1 MRWVPPASHRLRIR
15 WHISGSST
23 CIAAEKRLICTAQHE
38 PIETISQNLSLIT
51 SDIIS
56 NMPSFWE
63 KYLAPG
69 DVRATPQPE
78 TTPSDATQDANES
91 QQPEPRIDPAHR
103 ARRQNAL
110 LFGGMAFTVLSAI
123 VTRRALARKRIA
135 IPSSFTPSNATPPK
149 VDGGMEAVEA
159 LGIATLNVFS
169 VAMLASGA
177 LMKAYDVADLEDMR
191 DAVRAGVGYD
201 VYGGDSKAD
210 KELEAWVADVL
221 SRKDGMGDLK
231 SGIAEKL
238 LELEQR
244 ESSKQALA
252 ERRKGS

>member
-1 MRWVPPASHRLRIR
+1 
-15 WHISGSST
+15 
-23 CIAAEKRLICTAQHE
+23 
-38 PIETISQNLSLIT
+38 
-51 SDIIS
+51 
-56 NMPSFWE
+56 MPTFWE

-69 DVRATPQPE
+69 DVRARLEPE
-78 TTPSDATQDANES
+78 TKPSDIVEEVNERL
-91 QQPEPRIDPAHR
+91 QPEPRIDAAHR

-110 LFGGMAFTVLSAI
+110 LFGGLAFTVLSAI

-135 IPSSFTPSNATPPK
+135 TPSSFTPSNATPPK
-149 VDGGMEAVEA
+149 VDGGIEAIEA
-159 LGIATLNVFS
+159 LGVATLNVFS

-177 LMKAYDVADLEDMR
+177 LMKIYDVADLEDMR
-191 DAVRAGVGYD
+191 EAVRAGVGYD

-238 LELEQR
+238 LELEQK

-252 ERRKGS
+252 ERRRGS